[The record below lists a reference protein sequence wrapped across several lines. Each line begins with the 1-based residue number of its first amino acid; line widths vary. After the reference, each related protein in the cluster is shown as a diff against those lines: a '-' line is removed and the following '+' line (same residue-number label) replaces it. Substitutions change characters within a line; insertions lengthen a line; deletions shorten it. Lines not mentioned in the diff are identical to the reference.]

1 MIRPCEVKRVKAAVR
16 ERDGYRCTVCGITNE
31 QHKAT
36 TGSSL
41 QVHRVVQ
48 GSEYS
53 TTTGVCA
60 TLCRRCHDKFPRR
73 IRTRAEIA
81 SEHVQPPPPPRP
93 NTLIEM
99 LAANLRSERA
109 RLRLSMKN
117 AAAKAGIHAVTIS
130 RYENAKKLPTLESLY
145 LLAAAYGVEAASL
158 VPPNSLGLLP
168 KEKKPKKKD

>member
-81 SEHVQPPPPPRP
+81 SEHVQPPPPPR
-93 NTLIEM
+93 
-99 LAANLRSERA
+99 SERA